1 MRHTRHIASSWA
13 AASLLAAL
21 FIFASVATPCAADD
35 AAAADP
41 VPAAIFRR
49 TIDRVPSM
57 DPIQASSVAAARVV
71 NLVYECLLDY
81 EYATRP
87 YRIGPGLAAL
97 PDVSP
102 DGLVYTF
109 HLDPEARFA
118 PDPCFAREGV
128 KNGAPQNSAAWGHAA
143 LPPSGTQ
150 SSSSAKNGA
159 PFFGRPVTADDVV
172 YSFKRLADARE
183 ASPGFWTIE
192 KRIRN
197 VSSFRERTSA
207 EGAPPVDE
215 IPWDGVEAVDDHTIR
230 ITLDSPCPQFL
241 WILAMSY
248 TAIVPREA
256 VEYYG
261 AAFADHPVG
270 SGPYRL
276 SKWRRNYTMTFDR
289 NADWRGWS
297 RPLPQ
302 SAIVDQAAVDA
313 RPFDR
318 LVFRVMDDA
327 STQWLAFLAGE
338 IDFQGEIGRDN
349 WDVVFDPAGGLSPE
363 LEKMGV
369 RLTSMDTLEVA
380 YIGINMEDPILGNNK
395 PLRQA
400 LNLAIDSARWV
411 EFYNRRV
418 TIADSPIPHGVAGRA
433 DGPSPHAAADTLER
447 ARELLVD
454 AGYPGGRDPATGR
467 RLSLTIDLG
476 RTTQDMREST
486 ELLAAF
492 FDRIGIELKAE
503 YHNWPAF
510 LRKINRRESQMFRIA
525 WVGDYPD
532 SENFLQLFYGP
543 NAAPGPNRCNYS
555 NPEFDRLFEE
565 AVAEGDE
572 SKRLALY
579 SRLDSIVRE
588 DCPWI
593 FLSYPRNYSLLRS
606 RILNYIQ
613 HDFPY
618 GMEKYLR
625 SGN

>member
-1 MRHTRHIASSWA
+1 MLS
-13 AASLLAAL
+13 LAAL
-21 FIFASVATPCAADD
+21 AFLSAAPSHAAQAAAGETAD
-35 AAAADP
+35 AAP
-41 VPAAIFRR
+41 AIFRR

-57 DPIQASSVAAARVV
+57 DPVLASSVAAARVV

-97 PDVSP
+97 PDISP
-102 DGLVYTF
+102 DGLAYTF
-109 HLDPEARFA
+109 RIDPEARFA
-118 PDPCFAREGV
+118 PDPCFAAATDV
-128 KNGAPQNSAAWGHAA
+128 TTQKNGAPRND
-143 LPPSGTQ
+143 P
-150 SSSSAKNGA
+150 AKNGA
-159 PFFGRPVTADDVV
+159 PLFGRPVTADDVV
-172 YSFKRLADARE
+172 YSFKRLADARN
-183 ASPGFWTIE
+183 ASPGYWTIE
-192 KRIRN
+192 GRIRG
-197 VSSFRERTSA
+197 VGAFRERTSA
-207 EGAPPVDE
+207 QGAPGPAD
-215 IPWDGVEAVDDHTIR
+215 IPWDGVEALDPHTVR
-230 ITLDSPCPQFL
+230 ITLDSPCPQFP
-241 WILAMSY
+241 WILAMPY

-276 SKWRRNYTMTFDR
+276 ARWRRNYVMDFDR

-297 RPLPQ
+297 RPMPE
-302 SAIVDQAAVDA
+302 SAVADPAALSADV

-363 LEKMGV
+363 LEAAGV
-369 RLTSMDTLEVA
+369 RLTTMETLEVA
-380 YIGINMEDPILGNNK
+380 YIGINMEDPVLGGNRV
-395 PLRQA
+395 LRQA
-400 LNLAIDSARWV
+400 LNLAIDASRWV
-411 EFYNRRV
+411 EYYNNRV
-418 TIADSPIPHGVAGRA
+418 AMADSPIPPGVAGRSDA
-433 DGPSPHAAADTLER
+433 PSMREAENALER
-447 ARELLVD
+447 AKALLAE

-467 RLSLTIDLG
+467 RLSLTLDIG
-476 RTTQDMREST
+476 RTTQDMRESS

-492 FDRIGIELKAE
+492 LDRIGVELKPE

-510 LRKINRRESQMFRIA
+510 LKKIARRESQMFRIG

-532 SENFLQLFYGP
+532 AENFLQLFYGR
-543 NAAPGPNRCNYS
+543 NASPGPNRCNYS

-565 AVAEGDE
+565 AAAEGDE
-572 SKRLALY
+572 PKRLALCA
-579 SRLDSIVRE
+579 RMDAILRE

-593 FLSYPRNYSLLRS
+593 FLHYPRNYSLLRS
-606 RILNYIQ
+606 RVLNYVP

-625 SGN
+625 TAE

>member
-1 MRHTRHIASSWA
+1 MYARNNASFRA
-13 AASLLAAL
+13 AALSLAAL
-21 FIFASVATPCAADD
+21 FVFSTSARGAQDGGDASG
-35 AAAADP
+35 
-41 VPAAIFRR
+41 AIFRR

-57 DPIQASSVAAARVV
+57 DPVQASSVAASRVV
-71 NLVYECLLDY
+71 GLVYECLLDY

-102 DGLVYTF
+102 DGLSYTF
-109 HLDPEARFA
+109 RLDPEARFA
-118 PDPCFAREGV
+118 PDPCFAPDAA
-128 KNGAPQNSAAWGHAA
+128 KNGAPRNGGHAE
-143 LPPSGTQ
+143 GGGG
-150 SSSSAKNGA
+150 AKNGA
-159 PFFGRPVTADDVV
+159 PFSGRPVTAHDVV

-197 VSSFRERTSA
+197 VAAFRERTAA
-207 EGAPPVDE
+207 EGAPPAAD
-215 IPWDGVEAVDDHTIR
+215 IPWDGVEALDDRTVR
-230 ITLDSPCPQFL
+230 ITLDSPCPQFQ

-248 TAIVPREA
+248 TAVVPREA

-276 SKWRRNYTMTFDR
+276 ARWRRNYTMTFDR

-297 RPLPQ
+297 RPLPR
-302 SAIVDQAAVDA
+302 SAVADPAAVDA

-363 LEKMGV
+363 LEEMGV

-380 YIGINMEDPILGNNK
+380 YIGINMEDPVLGGNK

-418 TIADSPIPHGVAGRA
+418 TIADSPIPPGVAGRA
-433 DGPSPHAAADTLER
+433 SGPSPHAAPDAIVR
-447 ARELLVD
+447 AKELLAE
-454 AGYPGGRDPATGR
+454 AGYPGGRDPATSR

-476 RTTQDMREST
+476 RTSQDMREST

-492 FDRIGIELKAE
+492 LDRIGIELKAE

-510 LRKINRRESQMFRIA
+510 LRKVGRRESQMFRIG

-532 SENFLQLFYGP
+532 AENFLQLFYGP
-543 NAAPGPNRCNYS
+543 NASPGPNRCNYS
-555 NPEFDRLFEE
+555 NPEFDRLFEQ

-572 SKRLALY
+572 SRRLALY
-579 SRLDSIVRE
+579 AELDAILRD

-593 FLSYPRNYSLLRS
+593 FLHYPRNYSLLRS
-606 RILNYIQ
+606 RILNYVP

-625 SGN
+625 CAD